1 MTRQDR
7 VKGLQTMRP
16 RADGPTRANRPPTVA
31 ESAAGIDAGAT
42 RKSEFP
48 PRVEFDNYKASYLR
62 M

>member
-7 VKGLQTMRP
+7 AKGLQTTRP
-16 RADGPTRANRPPTVA
+16 RADGPTRANR
-31 ESAAGIDAGAT
+31 GRYRRRRDANKT
-42 RKSEFP
+42 QKSQFP